1 MMIMTMKMT
10 MTMMLMVVV
19 MMMPR
24 QEAEAMT
31 DPKNKVRNDIEMEG
45 EHIKWHFVFPTVP
58 R

>member
-1 MMIMTMKMT
+1 MMMRMRMAMIM
-10 MTMMLMVVV
+10 V
-19 MMMPR
+19 MMPR

>member
-1 MMIMTMKMT
+1 MMRMRMKMANKMPMIT
-10 MTMMLMVVV
+10 V
-19 MMMPR
+19 MMPR

>member
-1 MMIMTMKMT
+1 MTMKMT
-10 MTMMLMVVV
+10 MTIMLTVVV

-58 R
+58 RWN

>member
-1 MMIMTMKMT
+1 MRMAMATIMSII
-10 MTMMLMVVV
+10 MV
-19 MMMPR
+19 MMPR

-58 R
+58 RWD